1 VLVSELSVVL
11 EKQSFLEGPR
21 WFGGR
26 VFVSDFYTHRV
37 LSLLP
42 DGSDV
47 RVEASVPAQPSGT
60 GLLPD
65 GRLLIASMR
74 DQRILRREEDGTVA
88 VHAELAGLTM
98 SVLNDMAV
106 DPQGRAWVGC
116 FGFDLMGGAAMQPAV
131 LMRVDPDGT
140 AEIVAEDMLFP
151 NGTVADGETV
161 IVAESFGNRMTAF
174 DVAADGSLTNRR
186 EWATFGPAPQTT
198 DLGEALGSLAVVPD
212 GIAEPDR
219 DGAIWVADAGNKRA
233 VRVLEGGEITDEIS
247 TGDDECFA
255 VALGGEDG
263 RTLFL
268 ACAPSFLEHER
279 RHTRDARLLSIRV
292 GVPLA
297 L

>member
-1 VLVSELSVVL
+1 MSELSVVL

-37 LSLLP
+37 LSMQP
-42 DGSDV
+42 DGSDL

-74 DQRILRREEDGTVA
+74 DQRILRRENDGTLS
-88 VHAELAGLTM
+88 VHAELDGFTT

-116 FGFDLMGGAAMQPAV
+116 FGFDLMGGAAMVPAL
-131 LMRVDPDGT
+131 LMRVDPDGK
-140 AEIVAEDMLFP
+140 AEVVADDMYFP

-174 DVAADGSLTNRR
+174 DVTADGSLTNRR
-186 EWATFGPAPQTT
+186 EWARFGPAPQTR
-198 DLGEALGSLAVVPD
+198 DVGAALETLAVVPD
-212 GIAEPDR
+212 GIAEPD
-219 DGAIWVADAGNKRA
+219 DEGAIWVADAGNKRA
-233 VRVLEGGEITDEIS
+233 IRVLEGGEITDEIS

-268 ACAPSFLEHER
+268 ACAPGFAEHER
-279 RHTRDARLLSIRV
+279 RHTRDARLLSARV
-292 GVPLA
+292 GVRLA